1 MFGYNLLLDDDT
13 DSDSDD
19 KISGNENSNETS
31 EVIEE
36 YTAPYRQIKEN
47 VFIMKGKEAI
57 QMNSEKIIIYNKTKV
72 SLFWGKCFLCGC
84 IGHSQR
90 YCPLKYCSKCQSYGH
105 SLITC
110 VDDSNLK
117 INQVK
122 SSIHPSMTSK
132 NWRRKKQCKIIPK
145 METKPTKQNPLNK
158 NVAINSAEG
167 ANDDDGG
174 KTSSKNSEKHA

>member
-13 DSDSDD
+13 DSESDD
-19 KISGNENSNETS
+19 TISAVKTNDKSSTE
-31 EVIEE
+31 IKE
-36 YTAPYRQIKEN
+36 YTAPYRQIQEN
-47 VFIMKGKEAI
+47 VYIMNGKEAI

-110 VDDSNLK
+110 VNDSNLK

-132 NWRRKKQCKIIPK
+132 NWRKKQSKHLKKDQINEHK
-145 METKPTKQNPLNK
+145 KQVKKK
-158 NVAINSAEG
+158 NVTNHRTESS
-167 ANDDDGG
+167 NDDNGG
-174 KTSSKNSEKHA
+174 KTSSENS